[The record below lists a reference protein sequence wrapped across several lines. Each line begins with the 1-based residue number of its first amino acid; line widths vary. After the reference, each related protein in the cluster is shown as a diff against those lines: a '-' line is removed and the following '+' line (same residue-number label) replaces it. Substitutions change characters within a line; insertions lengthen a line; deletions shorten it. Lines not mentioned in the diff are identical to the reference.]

1 MSKSQIINIFW
12 RWGRFCWTTRYLHTR
27 KVTKSH
33 SIFLFPSKTR
43 ASFNGG
49 ILPSPFVFVSWKKMV
64 SRSIDLSTT
73 AAHDTDIWQRQEDVY
88 YGNILS
94 TSDQSF
100 TLKNIPI
107 SCMSTSTEYPPKL
120 SSMFQTSRWFMHVLR
135 RPTGFVSNLD

>member
-49 ILPSPFVFVSWKKMV
+49 ILPTPF
-64 SRSIDLSTT
+64 
-73 AAHDTDIWQRQEDVY
+73 
-88 YGNILS
+88 
-94 TSDQSF
+94 
-100 TLKNIPI
+100 
-107 SCMSTSTEYPPKL
+107 L
-120 SSMFQTSRWFMHVLR
+120 SSCLEKKWFLEALTYHPPQHMIQLYGSARKMYITETSYQRLINRSLEKYTDKLHEYVHRIPAQTELHV
-135 RPTGFVSNLD
+135 PNLPLIHACPPQAHGICL